1 MRAIAFQPPSR
12 LIVHARMMSV
22 GGIIVALSLCAM
34 GCSSSVD
41 RSPPL
46 GEATWSTGHALV
58 GKDGDLT
65 VAAAN
70 TVLNQYSALSANA
83 AVGATTVTV
92 SNLADLTSATFG
104 PIEAGDLVMLY
115 QSQGATI
122 DTTDTA
128 SYGTVTALGSA
139 GRYELVVV
147 ASLQGNVITIDGS
160 CGGLKHAYAEAGA
173 AQVVRVPQ
181 LASLTVSAGASITG
195 PAWDGTRGGVVA
207 VHVTGNTALAG
218 TINANAIGFRGGAV
232 DNSSAVAGSNVQLF
246 RGAAATDGAEK
257 GEGIAGAP
265 SSLPGGR
272 YGRGA
277 PANGGGGGN
286 AHNGG
291 GGGGANGRPAAGFSA
306 WNGWGIMDP
315 NPAWLAAWQ
324 LDSAYVANG
333 SARTISLGGGRGGY
347 TYSANN
353 GNALTQGPGNA
364 AWGGDN
370 RINGGGWGGR
380 PLDNDAAL
388 GRLFFGGGGG
398 AGDANNNAGGAGG
411 RGGGLVVLLA
421 GTVTGFGS
429 IMANGAPGGATTGS
443 GNDAPG
449 GGGAGG
455 AIIVQATSIANTL
468 VASAAGGVGGSQT
481 IAGNEAEGPGG
492 GGGGGFVSIS
502 SGTIT
507 PALAGGGNGTSNSVS
522 VTEFIA
528 NGATAGAPGNS
539 VALTGLVACIDST
552 APDTTI
558 PTAEPNPTNDS
569 TGDFVFGASES
580 NVTYECSI
588 DGGVYVP
595 CPSTFSTSALPD
607 GSHVISVRAKDM
619 QGNVDP
625 TPATYTWTV
634 DTAVPDTTIPTA
646 EPNPT
651 NDPTGDFAFGSNE
664 TGVTYECSIDGAP
677 FTVCTQ
683 TFSTNALS
691 DGPHTISVRAKDA
704 AGNVDP
710 TPANYAWT
718 VDATAP
724 ETTMVTSEPNPTN
737 DPSGDFTFSSD
748 DSAATFECSIDGG
761 EYVPCPSTFSTSD
774 LPDGSHSLSV
784 RAVDAVGNADGTPA
798 THTWTVDTAPPET
811 TIATSEPDPTS
822 DPTGDF
828 VFDSNDP
835 NATFECSV
843 DGGPFVPCSKT
854 YSTSPLPDGKH
865 TIAVR
870 AVDAAG
876 NVDATPATYEWTV
889 DTSGEDSDSD
899 GLTNGQEAVLG
910 TNPNDADSDD
920 DGVTDGDEPEPGKD
934 TDGDGK
940 INALDPDSDDDGLFD
955 GTELGRDCSGPGTAA
970 GSPTCIAD
978 ADKGATTT
986 NPLNKDTDNGTVS
999 DGTEDANHN
1008 GVVDDGETDPNNAN
1022 DDVPCTS
1029 DSDCGGPTSGTVCTA
1044 PSCVDGCRGTGGNG
1058 CAAPLVCTSTD
1069 ATVGQC
1075 VMPEGGADSG
1085 IGGAGGSGPDGGDA
1099 GGEGGAGGSDSGTG
1113 GNGGSA
1119 GGAGKDGG
1127 VIDTD
1132 GAAGSRADATVDV
1145 DPGSLEGGGCSCS
1158 TPGEGRTSPHAAL
1171 LVLAG
1176 LAAVGIRRRNRS
1188 QPDP

>member
-1 MRAIAFQPPSR
+1 MHSVVFQPPSR
-12 LIVHARMMSV
+12 LIGHARMMSV
-22 GGIIVALSLCAM
+22 GGIIAALSLCAM
-34 GCSSSVD
+34 GCSLSTD
-41 RSPPL
+41 RSPPV
-46 GEATWSTGHALV
+46 GEATRSAGHALV
-58 GKDGDLT
+58 GKDGELT
-65 VAAAN
+65 VSAAN
-70 TVLNQYSALSANA
+70 TILNQYSALSVDA
-83 AVGATTVTV
+83 AVGATAVTV
-92 SNLADLTSATFG
+92 ANIADLTSATFG

-128 SYGTVTALGSA
+128 AYGNVTALESA
-139 GRYELVVV
+139 GRYELLVV

-160 CGGLKHAYAEAGA
+160 CGGLKHAYATAGA

-207 VHVTGNTALAG
+207 VHVTGNTTLAG

-232 DNSSAVAGSNVQLF
+232 DNSSAAAGSNVQLF

-306 WNGWGIMDP
+306 WNGSGIMDP

-324 LDSAYVANG
+324 LDPAYVANG
-333 SARTISLGGGRGGY
+333 SARTTSLGGGRGGY

-353 GNALTQGPGNA
+353 ANALTQGPGNV

-421 GTVTGFGS
+421 GAVTGSGS
-429 IMANGAPGGATTGS
+429 ITADGAPGGATMGN

-455 AIIVQATSIANTL
+455 AIVVQATSIENTL

-507 PALAGGGNGTSNSVS
+507 PALAGGANGTSNSVS
-522 VTEFIA
+522 VTEFSA

-558 PTAEPNPTNDS
+558 STAEPD
-569 TGDFVFGASES
+569 
-580 NVTYECSI
+580 
-588 DGGVYVP
+588 
-595 CPSTFSTSALPD
+595 
-607 GSHVISVRAKDM
+607 
-619 QGNVDP
+619 
-625 TPATYTWTV
+625 
-634 DTAVPDTTIPTA
+634 
-646 EPNPT
+646 PT
-651 NDPTGDFAFGSNE
+651 NDPTGDFVFGSNE
-664 TGVTYECSIDGAP
+664 TGVTYECSVDGAP
-677 FTVCTQ
+677 FTVCAQ
-683 TFSTNALS
+683 TFSTSALS

-704 AGNVDP
+704 AGNVDE
-710 TPANYAWT
+710 TPAA
-718 VDATAP
+718 
-724 ETTMVTSEPNPTN
+724 
-737 DPSGDFTFSSD
+737 
-748 DSAATFECSIDGG
+748 
-761 EYVPCPSTFSTSD
+761 
-774 LPDGSHSLSV
+774 
-784 RAVDAVGNADGTPA
+784 
-798 THTWTVDTAPPET
+798 HTWTVDTAPPET
-811 TIATSEPDPTS
+811 TIATSESDPTS

-828 VFDSNDP
+828 VFDSNEP

-889 DTSGEDSDSD
+889 DTSGEDSDGD

-910 TNPNDADSDD
+910 TDPNDADSDD

-955 GTELGRDCSGPGTAA
+955 GTEMGRDCSGPGTAA

-978 ADKGATTT
+978 ADEGATTT
-986 NPLNKDTDNGTVS
+986 NPLNKDTDSGSVS

-1008 GVVDDGETDPNNAN
+1008 GVVDDGETDPNNAK

-1075 VMPEGGADSG
+1075 VMPDGGTEGGT
-1085 IGGAGGSGPDGGDA
+1085 GGAGGSGPDGGDS

-1113 GNGGSA
+1113 GKGGSA
-1119 GGAGKDGG
+1119 GSAGGGAGGEDGGEDGG
-1127 VIDTD
+1127 VTDKD
-1132 GAAGSRADATVDV
+1132 GAAGSTGDETLDV
-1145 DPGSLEGGGCSCS
+1145 DPGSLEGGGCACS
-1158 TPGEGRTSPHAAL
+1158 TPGEGRTSPYAAL

-1176 LAAVGIRRRNRS
+1176 LATVGARRRNRS
-1188 QPDP
+1188 